1 MTEESKLQGKTVLI
15 SNWRSTKKNFQDFP
29 LTIKDIVILAILWEN
44 GRPQIFQE
52 FYIMFNRFAYYAER
66 TDKVMWNSTVRN
78 IINTK
83 LVEQGILS
91 QIKLSDEE
99 KESIRKKLRNPNSTS
114 NFCRLCYK
122 YGMFYLN

>member
-1 MTEESKLQGKTVLI
+1 
-15 SNWRSTKKNFQDFP
+15 
-29 LTIKDIVILAILWEN
+29 
-44 GRPQIFQE
+44 
-52 FYIMFNRFAYYAER
+52 MFNRFAYYAER

-99 KESIRKKLRNPNSTS
+99 KESIKKKFKNPNARST
-114 NFCRLCYK
+114 NK
-122 YGMFYLN
+122 YGMFYLD

>member
-1 MTEESKLQGKTVLI
+1 MTEESKSQGKKVPIIT
-15 SNWRSTKKNFQDFP
+15 WRSTKKNFP
-29 LTIKDIVILAILWEN
+29 LTIEDIVILAILWED

-78 IINTK
+78 TINVK

-99 KESIRKKLRNPNSTS
+99 KESIRKKFKNTGGQTTK
-114 NFCRLCYK
+114 K
-122 YGMFYLN
+122 YGKFHLN